1 MASLSLSCKPSAQTT
16 FSLYKSQS
24 YGFFSLRTQQKQ
36 QQQPA
41 KRVNFVP
48 KAQSLNLNSSS
59 SSSSLRL
66 YNPLRLSFGYEG
78 MALMDRKKNGRRSGA
93 VCYAAPLSVRNL
105 QWIST
110 VFSVILMV
118 AKGTGIH
125 KSFLIPL
132 FAIQAPASIISWIK
146 GEYGIWAAFLA
157 LIVRLFFSIPGELEL
172 PFLALLLVIVAPH
185 QVMRLRGT
193 QEGAII
199 SLVIAGYLAFQH
211 FTRTGSLQKSF
222 DQGSIVATIGII
234 CITAVSLLL
243 LI

>member
-1 MASLSLSCKPSAQTT
+1 MASLSLSCKPSVNTT
-16 FSLYKSQS
+16 FSLYSNSHS
-24 YGFFSLRTQQKQ
+24 YGFLSLRTQQK
-36 QQQPA
+36 
-41 KRVNFVP
+41 KKIERVNFVTRS
-48 KAQSLNLNSSS
+48 AQILNLNSSS
-59 SSSSLRL
+59 SLSELRFSIG
-66 YNPLRLSFGYEG
+66 NESI
-78 MALMDRKKNGRRSGA
+78 MAVKNRRRRGSGA

-110 VFSVILMV
+110 ISSVVLMLV
-118 AKGTGIH
+118 KGTGIH

-132 FAIQAPASIISWIK
+132 FALQAPASIVAWIK

-157 LIVRLFFSIPGELEL
+157 LVVRLFFSFPGELEL
-172 PFLALLLVIVAPH
+172 PFLGLLLVIVAPY
-185 QVMRLRGT
+185 QVMNLRGT

-222 DQGSIVATIGII
+222 DQGSIVATIAII
-234 CITAVSLLL
+234 CTTVVSLLL